1 MYSSEDVHVLFWCC
15 ALSVYCYESVP
26 FTSYTPIRQLAMMK
40 AIIQDNEI
48 GNHGYMTSDLVWK
61 MTHAWLPF
69 RDLLDFYISRL
80 MWNPLTANISMP
92 TTATTATVPTLPRN
106 NVKSPIEL
114 MAARRREL
122 ETMILSAR
130 WAELQKPSPIM
141 AVKTNYKHVNLIVN
155 FQWNSLL
162 IVINRFILSNNY
174 TVEDD
179 TVKYLSRC
187 RRCYW
192 WILWR
197 SRSTRNNNGGTSSGN
212 LLRNLCCSL
221 L

>member
-1 MYSSEDVHVLFWCC
+1 
-15 ALSVYCYESVP
+15 
-26 FTSYTPIRQLAMMK
+26 
-40 AIIQDNEI
+40 
-48 GNHGYMTSDLVWK
+48 

-69 RDLLDFYISRL
+69 RDSLDFYISRL
-80 MWNPLTANISMP
+80 ILNPLTANISMP

-174 TVEDD
+174 TVIDMM
-179 TVKYLSRC
+179 KYLSRC

>member
-1 MYSSEDVHVLFWCC
+1 MYSSEDVHVLFWC
-15 ALSVYCYESVP
+15 ALSVYCYESVL

-61 MTHAWLPF
+61 MTHAWFPF

-80 MWNPLTANISMP
+80 IWNPLTANISMP

-179 TVKYLSRC
+179 MMKYLSRC